1 MRGGTN
7 SLLSGLAPRRT
18 ASMIHGIGGIEGRRV
33 VTWSLRSVL
42 ILVAVILFVIS
53 AVGAFKAD
61 FDLLALGLAFFA
73 AAFIV
78 PERGLGRM

>member
-1 MRGGTN
+1 MT
-7 SLLSGLAPRRT
+7 
-18 ASMIHGIGGIEGRRV
+18 
-33 VTWSLRSVL
+33 LRSVL
-42 ILVAVILFVIS
+42 ILVAVILFVIA